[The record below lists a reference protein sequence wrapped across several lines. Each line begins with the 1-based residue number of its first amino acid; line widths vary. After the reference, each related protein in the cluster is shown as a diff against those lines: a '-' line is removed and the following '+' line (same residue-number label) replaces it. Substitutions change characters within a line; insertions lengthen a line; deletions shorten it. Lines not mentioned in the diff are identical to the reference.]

1 MLKEDLL
8 GPILHQQLITGICKI
23 RNTVMIREG
32 QHPNLHIGDRNVLQG
47 NILRKSAAEIRFPVV
62 MTEH

>member
-8 GPILHQQLITGICKI
+8 GPILHQQLTTGICKI

-32 QHPNLHIGDRNVLQG
+32 QHPLHIGDRNVLQG
-47 NILRKSAAEIRFPVV
+47 NILRKSATELRFPVV

>member
-8 GPILHQQLITGICKI
+8 GPILHQQLTTGICKI
-23 RNTVMIREG
+23 RNT
-32 QHPNLHIGDRNVLQG
+32 NLHIGDRNVLQG
-47 NILRKSAAEIRFPVV
+47 NIFRKSAAELRFPVV